1 MTGMNPPVASPAA
14 RRSRHA
20 WIWPVVLAAA
30 ISVASSRPRLAD
42 PISWENFDKVAH
54 FLVFGLLAILVC
66 RLRPGWRFAV
76 LAAVLTSVY
85 GGLDEWHQSF
95 VPGRKAGPDDWV
107 ADTLGA
113 IVAVIC
119 YTRWTWFRR
128 LLEGRAKTRA
138 GRPTP
143 AAQQSSS

>member
-1 MTGMNPPVASPAA
+1 MNPPVASPEA

-20 WIWPVVLAAA
+20 WIWPVLLAVA

-42 PISWENFDKVAH
+42 MGFDGSDKVAH
-54 FLVFGLLAILVC
+54 FAVFGLLAILVC
-66 RLRPGWRFAV
+66 RLKPGWRFAV

-119 YTRWTWFRR
+119 YTRWAWFRR
-128 LLEGRAKTRA
+128 LLEVRSKPRA

-143 AAQQSSS
+143 AAPQSSS